1 MKHLLWI
8 FLGFM
13 ALSCQDEQLVFETDA
28 LRVSLDARG
37 NVASLANIATGI
49 DYYPEKEKSS
59 LLTLYENDTVIIL
72 PQSILF
78 DQSQSILTLEYPNG
92 STAIVKFDNKS
103 KYLRFE
109 LLSLE
114 PRNSISCVGWGPFA
128 TTLDTYIGE
137 SVCVVRDEEFAI
149 GMQAL
154 EVNTVEGLPTENMFD
169 DSRVYSI
176 VEPLPG
182 QVLPD

>member
-13 ALSCQDEQLVFETDA
+13 ALSCQDVQLVFETDA

-37 NVASLANIATGI
+37 NVASLANIATGT
-49 DYYPEKEKSS
+49 DYYPEKEKSP

-103 KYLRFE
+103 G
-109 LLSLE
+109 SS
-114 PRNSISCVGWGPFA
+114 P
-128 TTLDTYIGE
+128 
-137 SVCVVRDEEFAI
+137 
-149 GMQAL
+149 
-154 EVNTVEGLPTENMFD
+154 
-169 DSRVYSI
+169 
-176 VEPLPG
+176 
-182 QVLPD
+182 